1 MEPYTLSFGV
11 LLGYL
16 HRVMTQID
24 DPRQASNGMRYRLSD
39 AILAAFSVFFMQC
52 ESFLEHQRQMQS
64 RRGKDN
70 AHTQLHTESSF
81 SFPW

>member
-1 MEPYTLSFGV
+1 MKPLVLSFGV

-16 HRVMTQID
+16 QQSIERIP
-24 DPRQASNGMRYRLSD
+24 DPRQASNGSRYCLGD

-64 RRGKDN
+64 RHGKDN
-70 AHTQLHTESSF
+70 AQTLF
-81 SFPW
+81 GLD